1 MKQLL
6 IVTNPTLATSAPTDG
21 QLGIYTPNDGKYIST
36 IGDKDFVLALGRKDS
51 NAITIPVDVSH
62 LKVSSSAEQKDAKS
76 GSNPNKYAPATFV
89 GKVNLPADGLVSNGL
104 DFTVVLTKLGTHFN
118 ERNKWS
124 VTVKGSDKIDTRD
137 KLGNELKKQLTQK
150 FDEAQFGL
158 TVTYASKVLTISA
171 KAGDYTEWEVS
182 AGDDL
187 YSIATVENTRAA
199 APTCDAAYVRQ
210 LASMCSQNR
219 GFDNT
224 YADGVSIYPGYP
236 MNVPEGKY
244 TIITLRFSNDRKYGR
259 QLNTETVNQLVHIAV
274 LTTSPEAIKP
284 IKDAFGLQ

>member
-21 QLGIYTPNDGKYIST
+21 QLGIYTPNDGNYISA
-36 IGDKDFVLALGRKDS
+36 IGNKDFVLALGRKDS

-62 LKVSSSAEQKDAKS
+62 LKVTSSAEQKDKES
-76 GSNPNKYAPATFV
+76 DDDNTNKYAPATFV
-89 GKVNLPADGLVSNGL
+89 GKVNLPADELVSNGL
-104 DFTVVLTKLGTHFN
+104 DFTVVLTKLGMHFH
-118 ERNKWS
+118 ERNQWS
-124 VTVKGSDKIDTRD
+124 VTTTGSDKIDTQD
-137 KLGNELKKQLTQK
+137 KLGNELKKQLSQK
-150 FDEAQFGL
+150 LDEAQFGL
-158 TVTYASKVLTISA
+158 TVAYASGVLTISA

-210 LASMCSQNR
+210 LASMCAQNR

-224 YADGVSIYPGYP
+224 YADGASIYPGYP
-236 MNVPEGKY
+236 MNVPDGKY

-259 QLNTETVNQLVHIAV
+259 QLNTETINQLVHIAV
-274 LTTSPEAIKP
+274 LTDNAEKIKT
-284 IKDAFGLQ
+284 AFGLQ

>member
-21 QLGIYTPNDGKYIST
+21 QLGIYTPNDGKYISA
-36 IGDKDFVLALGRKDS
+36 IGNNDFVLALGRKDS

-62 LKVSSSAEQKDAKS
+62 LKVTSSAEQKDAASS
-76 GSNPNKYAPATFV
+76 GSTNKYAPATFV
-89 GKVNLPADGLVSNGL
+89 GKVNLPANDLVSNGL

-158 TVTYASKVLTISA
+158 TVAYASGVLTISA

-274 LTTSPEAIKP
+274 LTANAQAIKT
-284 IKDAFGLQ
+284 AFGLK

>member
-21 QLGIYTPNDGKYIST
+21 QLGIYTPNDGKYISA
-36 IGDKDFVLALGRKDS
+36 IGNKDFVLALGRKDS
-51 NAITIPVDVSH
+51 NVITIPVDVSH
-62 LKVSSSAEQKDAKS
+62 LKVTSSAEQKDKES
-76 GSNPNKYAPATFV
+76 DDDNPNKYAPATFV
-89 GKVNLPADGLVSNGL
+89 GKVNLPADELVSNGL
-104 DFTVVLTKLGTHFN
+104 DFTVVLTKLGMHFH
-118 ERNKWS
+118 ERNQWS
-124 VTVKGSDKIDTRD
+124 VTTTGSDKIDTQD
-137 KLGNELKKQLTQK
+137 KLGNELKKQLSQK
-150 FDEAQFGL
+150 LDEAQFGL
-158 TVTYASKVLTISA
+158 TVAYASGVLTISA

-210 LASMCSQNR
+210 LASMCAQNR

-224 YADGVSIYPGYP
+224 YADGASIYPGYP

-259 QLNTETVNQLVHIAV
+259 QLNTETINQLVHIAV
-274 LTTSPEAIKP
+274 LTDNAEKIKT
-284 IKDAFGLQ
+284 AFGLQ

>member
-36 IGDKDFVLALGRKDS
+36 VGDKDFVLALGRKDS
-51 NAITIPVDVSH
+51 NAITIPVDASH
-62 LKVSSSAEQKDAKS
+62 LKVSSSAEQKDAES
-76 GSNPNKYAPATFV
+76 SSNPNKYAPATFV

-150 FDEAQFGL
+150 FDEAQFRL
-158 TVTYASKVLTISA
+158 TVTYASGVLTISA

-274 LTTSPEAIKP
+274 LTANAQAIKT
-284 IKDAFGLQ
+284 AFGLQ

>member
-6 IVTNPTLATSAPTDG
+6 IVTNTTLATSAPTDG
-21 QLGIYTPNDGKYIST
+21 QLGIYTPDDGKYITT
-36 IGDKDFVLALGRKDS
+36 IGEKDFVLALGRKDS

-62 LKVSSSAEQKDAKS
+62 LEVRSSAEQKDAES
-76 GSNPNKYAPATFV
+76 GGNPNKYAPATFV
-89 GKVNLPADGLVSNGL
+89 GKVNLPADELISNGL
-104 DFTVVLTKLGTHFN
+104 NFTVVLTKLGMHFH
-118 ERNKWS
+118 ERNQWS
-124 VTVKGSDKIDTRD
+124 VTTTGSDKINTQD
-137 KLGNELKKQLTQK
+137 KLGNELKKQLSQK
-150 FDEAQFGL
+150 LDEAQFGL
-158 TVTYASKVLTISA
+158 TVDYSEGVLTIKA

-224 YADGVSIYPGYP
+224 YRDGASIYPGYP

-274 LTTSPEAIKP
+274 LTTGAKA

>member
-6 IVTNPTLATSAPTDG
+6 IVTNPALATSAPADG
-21 QLGIYTPNDGKYIST
+21 QLGIYTPNDGKYIET

-62 LKVSSSAEQKDAKS
+62 LEVRSSAEQT
-76 GSNPNKYAPATFV
+76 GKYAPATFV
-89 GKVNLPADGLVSNGL
+89 GKVNLPADELVSNGL
-104 DFTVVLTKLGTHFN
+104 DFTVVLTKLGMHFH
-118 ERNKWS
+118 ERNQWS
-124 VTVKGSDKIDTRD
+124 VTTTGSDKIDTQD
-137 KLGNELKKQLTQK
+137 KLGNELKKQLSQK
-150 FDEAQFGL
+150 LDEAQFSL
-158 TVTYASKVLTISA
+158 TVAYDAGVLIITA

-187 YSIATVENTRAA
+187 YSIATVENTRAV

-210 LASMCSQNR
+210 LASMCAQNR

-224 YADGVSIYPGYP
+224 YRDGASIYPGYP

-274 LTTSPEAIKP
+274 LTDNAEKIKT
-284 IKDAFGLQ
+284 AFGLQ

>member
-51 NAITIPVDVSH
+51 NAITIPVDASH
-62 LKVSSSAEQKDAKS
+62 LKISSSAEQKGARL
-76 GSNPNKYAPATFV
+76 GENPNKYAPATFV
-89 GKVNLPADGLVSNGL
+89 GKVNLPANELVSNGL

-158 TVTYASKVLTISA
+158 TVTYSAGVLTISA
-171 KAGDYTEWEVS
+171 KAGNYTEWEVS

-274 LTTSPEAIKP
+274 LTANAQAIKT
-284 IKDAFGLQ
+284 AFGLQ

>member
-6 IVTNPTLATSAPTDG
+6 IVTNSTLATSAPTDG

-36 IGDKDFVLALGRKDS
+36 IGDKDFVLALGRKES

-62 LKVSSSAEQKDAKS
+62 LEVSSSAEQKADKS
-76 GSNPNKYAPATFV
+76 SSNPNKYAPATFV
-89 GKVNLPADGLVSNGL
+89 GKVNLPANDLVSNGL

-124 VTVKGSDKIDTRD
+124 VTVKGSEKIDTQD

-158 TVTYASKVLTISA
+158 TVTYSAGVLTITA
-171 KAGDYTEWEVS
+171 KAGNYTEWEVS

-274 LTTSPEAIKP
+274 LTANAQAIKT
-284 IKDAFGLQ
+284 AFGLK

>member
-6 IVTNPTLATSAPTDG
+6 IVTNPALATKAPEDG
-21 QLGIYTPNDGKYIST
+21 QLGIYTPNDGKYIET

-51 NAITIPVDVSH
+51 NAITIPVDVAH
-62 LKVSSSAEQKDAKS
+62 LEVRSSAEQKDKES
-76 GSNPNKYAPATFV
+76 DDDNPNKYAPATFV
-89 GKVNLPADGLVSNGL
+89 GKVNLPADELVSNGL
-104 DFTVVLTKLGTHFN
+104 DFTVVLTKLGMHFH
-118 ERNKWS
+118 ERNQWS
-124 VTVKGSDKIDTRD
+124 VTTTGSDKIDTQD
-137 KLGNELKKQLTQK
+137 KLGNELKKQLSQK
-150 FDEAQFGL
+150 LDEAQFGL
-158 TVTYASKVLTISA
+158 TVAYSAGVLTITA
-171 KAGDYTEWEVS
+171 KEGDYTEWEVS

-199 APTCDAAYVRQ
+199 APTCNAAYVRQ
-210 LASMCSQNR
+210 LASMCAQNR

-224 YADGVSIYPGYP
+224 YRDGASIYPGYP

-274 LTTSPEAIKP
+274 LTDNAEKIKT
-284 IKDAFGLQ
+284 AFGLQ

>member
-6 IVTNPTLATSAPTDG
+6 IVTNPALATSAPADG
-21 QLGIYTPNDGKYIST
+21 QLGIYTPNDGKYITT

-51 NAITIPVDVSH
+51 NAITIPVDVAH
-62 LKVSSSAEQKDAKS
+62 LEVRSSAEQT
-76 GSNPNKYAPATFV
+76 GKYAPATFV
-89 GKVNLPADGLVSNGL
+89 GKVNLPADELVSNGL
-104 DFTVVLTKLGTHFN
+104 DFTVVLTKLGMHFH
-118 ERNKWS
+118 ERNQWS
-124 VTVKGSDKIDTRD
+124 VTTTGSDKIDTQD
-137 KLGNELKKQLTQK
+137 KLGNELKKQLSQK
-150 FDEAQFGL
+150 LDEAQFGL
-158 TVTYASKVLTISA
+158 TVAYDAGVLTITA

-210 LASMCSQNR
+210 LASMCAQNR

-224 YADGVSIYPGYP
+224 YRDGASIYPGYP
-236 MNVPEGKY
+236 MNVPDGKY
-244 TIITLRFSNDRKYGR
+244 EIITLRFSNNRKYGR

-274 LTTSPEAIKP
+274 LAANAEAIKT
-284 IKDAFGLQ
+284 AFGLQ

>member
-6 IVTNPTLATSAPTDG
+6 IVTNPALATSAPADG

-62 LKVSSSAEQKDAKS
+62 LEVRSSAEQKDAES
-76 GSNPNKYAPATFV
+76 GENPNKYAPATFV
-89 GKVNLPADGLVSNGL
+89 GKVNLPADELVSNGL
-104 DFTVVLTKLGTHFN
+104 DFTVVLTKLGMHFH
-118 ERNKWS
+118 ERNQWS
-124 VTVKGSDKIDTRD
+124 VTTTGSDKIDTQD
-137 KLGNELKKQLTQK
+137 KLGNELKKQLSQK
-150 FDEAQFGL
+150 LDEAQFGL
-158 TVTYASKVLTISA
+158 TVAYASGVLTISA

-182 AGDDL
+182 AGVCEK
-187 YSIATVENTRAA
+187 SNMCAV
-199 APTCDAAYVRQ
+199 Q
-210 LASMCSQNR
+210 LASMCAQNR

-224 YADGVSIYPGYP
+224 YRDGASIYPGYP

-274 LTTSPEAIKP
+274 LTDNAEKILT
-284 IKDAFGLQ
+284 AFGLQ